1 MLPHLQRQPL
11 PTDYSLVK
19 AIGEVR
25 ALGQAAVVSSVII
38 LFIVSCSS
46 GGKAQPRYSS
56 KFATATPNIA
66 AAAAIER
73 PLTDTDAKNLTLEA
87 WQFGPGFAAY
97 EAAQS
102 TSSLNVADLEGNP
115 CTADLVNALKSFHF
129 ERGYNRDWVRPAG
142 AQSGL
147 AAGVGSYV
155 EIYPDAIAAHG
166 KFAFDQA
173 DFAKPSPAGCD
184 VQVESSATFPVDS
197 PVGEEAFGFRRTM
210 PNAGNTLSTYTWVEF
225 WRGRV
230 IASTDVIREDS
241 RDASSDTTQFA
252 QTLDA
257 NIVPSLTQ
265 PEPTPAF

>member
-1 MLPHLQRQPL
+1 M
-11 PTDYSLVK
+11 K